1 MGYFSS
7 ISNEDGTVDDEDMDF
22 SDSSDGTFP
31 SDANWNTKSKLAF
44 NSDLQ
49 KVGVIKLNP
58 L

>member
-1 MGYFSS
+1 MFFRLWD
-7 ISNEDGTVDDEDMDF
+7 IFRALVDDVDMDS
-22 SDSSDGTFP
+22 SDSSDCAFP
-31 SDANWNTKSKLAF
+31 SDANRNTKSKSAF

>member
-7 ISNEDGTVDDEDMDF
+7 ISNEDGTVDDVDM
-22 SDSSDGTFP
+22 DSSD
-31 SDANWNTKSKLAF
+31 SRNTKSKSAF